1 MKTSNSC
8 PCLHPER
15 GKLVP
20 EGMRV
25 RDRLVGQLGGVALGG
40 LPTPLLVL
48 GAEINHVKSS
58 QKWQLGLAAL
68 YLAHDLPQLQIHE
81 VFLVPCSVFVFCC
94 SRRPLYRCKH
104 SIQ

>member
-48 GAEINHVKSS
+48 GAGIMHGNLLLLLES
-58 QKWQLGLAAL
+58 QKQRLVFGLSAS
-68 YLAHDLPQLQIHE
+68 
-81 VFLVPCSVFVFCC
+81 CS
-94 SRRPLYRCKH
+94 
-104 SIQ
+104 